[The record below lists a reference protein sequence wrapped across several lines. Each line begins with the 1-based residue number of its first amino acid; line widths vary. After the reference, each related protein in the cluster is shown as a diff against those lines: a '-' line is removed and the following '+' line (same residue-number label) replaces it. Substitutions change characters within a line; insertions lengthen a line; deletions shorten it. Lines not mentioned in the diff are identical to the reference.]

1 MPLTDEQKQQASAL
15 GLSQQEARF
24 SLATRIPLTRYAE
37 IKAQIAAGHE
47 AEEALMSDFADGVAE
62 ALSTTYRGGRG
73 GPHGRGAELPPPEED
88 A

>member
-1 MPLTDEQKQQASAL
+1 MLTDSQKQEAKEL
-15 GLSQQEARF
+15 GLTQQEARF

-47 AEEALMSDFADGVAE
+47 AEDALMSDFAGAVTEGLEHA
-62 ALSTTYRGGRG
+62 YRGGRG
-73 GPHGRGAELPPPEED
+73 VALPPLEEES